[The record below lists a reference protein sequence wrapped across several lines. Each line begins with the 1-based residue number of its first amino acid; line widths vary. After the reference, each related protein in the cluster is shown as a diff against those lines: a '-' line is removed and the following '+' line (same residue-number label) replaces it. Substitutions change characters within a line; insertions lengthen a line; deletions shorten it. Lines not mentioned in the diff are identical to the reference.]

1 MTKNQTALVQKI
13 TRLKSL
19 EKQMAE
25 ASILQQGNLA
35 RAAMAL
41 SIQIFEHVA
50 LEVVPNGQ

>member
-13 TRLKSL
+13 TRLKHL

-25 ASILQQGNLA
+25 AGMMQQGQIA

-50 LEVVPNGQ
+50 LEVVPNG

>member
-50 LEVVPNGQ
+50 LE